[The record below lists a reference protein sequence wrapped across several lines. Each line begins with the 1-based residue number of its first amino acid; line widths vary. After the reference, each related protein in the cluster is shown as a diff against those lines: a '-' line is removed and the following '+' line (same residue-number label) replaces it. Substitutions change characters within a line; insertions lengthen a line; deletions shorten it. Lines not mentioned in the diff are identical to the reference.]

1 MSIEALAKR
10 SRQAARVLAASS
22 RSQKDAALVEMAQA
36 LITGTQ
42 QILDANA
49 VDVAAALAQGAT
61 DATVDRLMMT
71 DQRIAAMSEG
81 LHQVASL
88 ADPVGEVI
96 RSSRTDDGLLLEQVR
111 VPFGVIGI
119 VYEARPN
126 VTVDAA
132 GICLKS
138 GNAVL
143 LRGSSSTANTDA
155 VLIDLMRSAIERAG
169 LPVDVVIQVPSEDRE
184 TVRELLTARGLIDLV
199 IPRGG
204 ASLIELVVSQATV
217 PVIETGV
224 GNCHIFVDEQAD
236 PAKALPIIIN
246 AKTSRPSV
254 CNAAETLLVHQ
265 GIAAS
270 FLPVVLAQ
278 LADAGVTIHGDR
290 EVCKVG
296 AEMGLGVQPAQEDD
310 WYREYGSLDLAVA
323 VVPDLDAAIDHI
335 RTYGSGHTEA
345 IVTESTD
352 AARRFVSGCDSAA
365 VMINASTR
373 FTDGE
378 MFGFGAEIGI
388 STQKLHARGPMA
400 LPEMTTTT
408 WVVTGEGQ
416 IRA

>member
-10 SRQAARVLAASS
+10 SRQASRVLAISS
-22 RSQKDAALVEMAQA
+22 RSEKDAALLAMAQA
-36 LITGTQ
+36 LIADAQ
-42 QILDANA
+42 QILDANE
-49 VDVAAALAQGAT
+49 VDVAAALAEGAT
-61 DATVDRLMMT
+61 AASIDRMSMT
-71 DQRIAAMSEG
+71 NERIAGMSEG
-81 LHQVASL
+81 LRQVASL

-96 RSSRTDDGLLLEQVR
+96 RSSRTSDGLLLEQVR

-155 VLIDLMRSAIERAG
+155 VLIAVMRSAIERAG
-169 LPVDVVIQVPSEDRE
+169 LPADLVIQVPSEDRE
-184 TVRELLTARGLIDLV
+184 TVRELLTARGLVDLV

-265 GIAAS
+265 GIAS
-270 FLPVVLAQ
+270 DFLPVVLAQ
-278 LADAGVTIHGDR
+278 LVDAGVTIHGDE
-290 EVCKVG
+290 EVSKVG
-296 AEMGLGVQPAQEDD
+296 TEMRIDVLQAQEED

-345 IVTESTD
+345 IVTESSD
-352 AARRFVSGCDSAA
+352 SARRFVAGCDSAA

-408 WVVTGEGQ
+408 WIVTGEGQ